1 MSDKPG
7 LFSRMRRSISSALS
21 DAVEAVS
28 DPGQEIALMLDDLA
42 DQIKQSERDLHQSIV
57 DHKVMEK
64 KAEALRKS
72 EGEWEKRA
80 EQAVRLGDETLA
92 RAALQR
98 RVEIAAER
106 QACDEGLV
114 EQRKLIESMRQGI
127 AEAKT
132 KHKQLNLRRGTLIAQ
147 ARAAK
152 KGMTST
158 GAIHAGGGLDRMSAI
173 EDRIAQLEAFN
184 EVHAETMDAAAQ
196 EAAIDAQL
204 AALGAGGATSEVD
217 DALEALKAKMRAQ
230 QAITAGKDKGEG

>member
-7 LFSRMRRSISSALS
+7 IFGRIKRSISSALN
-21 DAVEAVS
+21 DAVDAVS

-42 DQIKQSERDLHQSIV
+42 EQIKQSERDLHQTIV

-64 KAEALRKS
+64 KIEGVIKS
-72 EGEWEKRA
+72 EAEWERRA

-98 RVEIAAER
+98 KVELSAEKAACQET
-106 QACDEGLV
+106 LV
-114 EQRKLIESMRQGI
+114 EQRALIESMRSGL
-127 AEAKT
+127 ATAKS

-152 KGMTST
+152 KGST
-158 GAIHAGGGLDRMSAI
+158 PSGSIAAGGGAGARMDAI
-173 EDRIAQLEAFN
+173 ENRIAELEALN
-184 EVHAETMDAAAQ
+184 EVHAETLDSAAA
-196 EAAIDAQL
+196 EASIDAQL
-204 AALGAGGATSEVD
+204 AALSRDSGVSEVD

-230 QAITAGKDKGEG
+230 QAIGDGKDKK

>member
-7 LFSRMRRSISSALS
+7 IFSRLRKSISSALN

-64 KAEALRKS
+64 KAAALKKS
-72 EGEWEKRA
+72 EEDWDKRA

-92 RAALQR
+92 RAALER

-106 QACDEGLV
+106 KASEEAIV
-114 EQRKLIESMRQGI
+114 EQRKLIEDMRRGI
-127 AEAKT
+127 AEAKA
-132 KHKQLNLRRGTLIAQ
+132 KHKNLNNRRGTLIAQ

-152 KGMTST
+152 KGTTPSGAISAT
-158 GAIHAGGGLDRMSAI
+158 GAVDRMSAI
-173 EDRIAQLEAFN
+173 EDRIAQIEAMN
-184 EVHAETMDAAAQ
+184 EVHAEGLDSRAQ

-204 AALGAGGATSEVD
+204 AQLEGTSEVD
-217 DALEALKAKMRAQ
+217 DALEALKAKM
-230 QAITAGKDKGEG
+230 AGKRQLTEGDDS